1 MDFVPPDILRT
12 FSAFLDFCYLARRTY
27 FTETTLN
34 QLDDRLQDFH
44 RYREYFRTSGTRPAG
59 FSLPRQ
65 HALSHYRSLIEEFG
79 APYGLC
85 SSITESRHI
94 TAVKKPWRRSS
105 RFNALG
111 QMLVT
116 NQRLDKLAALRIDY
130 VNRQMLLPL
139 ANVPLK
145 PPNPDE
151 EENQDVWAVD
161 EIVTGCV
168 ELARRPGRYLN
179 VGLNISL
186 TNLRATSIWIPQD
199 T

>member
-1 MDFVPPDILRT
+1 MLTLIITQIYLPTLVDFVHSDILRT
-12 FSAFLDFCYLARRTY
+12 FAAFLDFCYLARRTY
-27 FTETTLN
+27 FTEATLD
-34 QLDDRLQDFH
+34 QLDIHLQNFH
-44 RYREYFRTSGTRPAG
+44 RYREYFRTSGTRPDG

-65 HALSHYRSLIEEFG
+65 HALTHYRALIEEFG

-94 TAVKKPWRRSS
+94 TAVKKPWRRSN

-130 VNRQMLLPL
+130 VKRQMLPPL
-139 ANVPLK
+139 TNVPLK
-145 PPNPDE
+145 RPKHDE
-151 EENQDVWAVD
+151 EETLDAWAVD

-168 ELARRPGRYLN
+168 ELARRAGK
-179 VGLNISL
+179 
-186 TNLRATSIWIPQD
+186 
-199 T
+199 